1 VTANKSL
8 IKLAARFTA
17 ESMLVLTSILHLGK
31 SGLPTKPI
39 TPDDADRISFC
50 LKVLSE
56 QTPAINVIFQ
66 VSLFFFLLLEV
77 FIYYRIFQ
85 FKWLQFGTNLT
96 HDICKQQ
103 ANNQERFGTIFSAIV

>member
-1 VTANKSL
+1 VKANESL

-66 VSLFFFLLLEV
+66 VSLFCFF
-77 FIYYRIFQ
+77 
-85 FKWLQFGTNLT
+85 
-96 HDICKQQ
+96 
-103 ANNQERFGTIFSAIV
+103 FSLKFLFNIESFSLNGCS